1 MLNGIDFNVRKLL
14 IIFVLFH
21 RIISKQGNPIPA
33 DFFNKKNKI
42 NYAKKM
48 ANPDGNHLLAELT
61 GIDLLVID
69 RLAVPFSEPL
79 FIVR

>member
-1 MLNGIDFNVRKLL
+1 MLNGIDFKLGKLL
-14 IIFVLFH
+14 IIFVFFH
-21 RIISKQGNPIPA
+21 SIISNQGNPIPA
-33 DFFNKKNKI
+33 GFFNKKNKI
-42 NYAKKM
+42 KCAKKK

-61 GIDLLVID
+61 GIDLLEIN